1 MAERRTA
8 AAAACLLL
16 AGCLLW
22 AGRKHTAVYQPDE
35 TAFPNAQIGYAP
47 GVLDTGPDEPAVT
60 LRYLGLTW
68 RELEPEEGVYAW
80 EAIQQTC
87 HLDALRQ
94 QGVHLVLRILCDEP
108 GAEAHL
114 DIPDWLY
121 EKTGNGSW
129 YDLSYGKGYS
139 PDYAD
144 PAFFAAHAALLRAV
158 GEWFGADG
166 FVSYVELGSLGH
178 WGEWHVKSGEGLVPL
193 PEEAVR
199 DRYMA
204 LYREAFPAAKLLV
217 RRPFRGAAGQGFGLY
232 NDMTGHA
239 GDTAEWLGW
248 IKNGGW
254 YEGDPAGLSPMPD
267 AWQTAPIGGELTS
280 RIPMEQLLETG
291 LDQTLSLVKGS
302 HMSFLGPKTADAA
315 YRTGYDAVGPRLPA
329 AGDGSG
335 VAAGAGRHGADRYPC
350 ERGQRPLLLG
360 LAGEPL
366 RGNGGGHHAGNGSA
380 GHHTA
385 GTAAGTD
392 PDGKGQTH
400 RPVRTLLGR
409 AGPAG
414 DHGHRG
420 PHDGPGYR
428 PLRDADGAGK
438 RPRCPLCGGLNT
450 KKPETCEGRSQ
461 AFLLPCGSDSGI

>member
-121 EKTGNGSW
+121 EKTVNGSW

-248 IKNGGW
+248 IENGGW
-254 YEGDPAGLSPMPD
+254 YEGDPAGGCIRFLTETDRPHRRGTYQPHPD
-267 AWQTAPIGGELTS
+267 
-280 RIPMEQLLETG
+280 
-291 LDQTLSLVKGS
+291 
-302 HMSFLGPKTADAA
+302 
-315 YRTGYDAVGPRLPA
+315 
-329 AGDGSG
+329 
-335 VAAGAGRHGADRYPC
+335 
-350 ERGQRPLLLG
+350 
-360 LAGEPL
+360 
-366 RGNGGGHHAGNGSA
+366 
-380 GHHTA
+380 
-385 GTAAGTD
+385 GTASGD
-392 PDGKGQTH
+392 
-400 RPVRTLLGR
+400 RP
-409 AGPAG
+409 
-414 DHGHRG
+414 
-420 PHDGPGYR
+420 
-428 PLRDADGAGK
+428 
-438 RPRCPLCGGLNT
+438 
-450 KKPETCEGRSQ
+450 
-461 AFLLPCGSDSGI
+461 

>member
-35 TAFPNAQIGYAP
+35 TAFPNTQIGYAP

-248 IKNGGW
+248 LQNGGW
-254 YEGDPAGLSPMPD
+254 YGEEPNALAPMP
-267 AWQTAPIGGELTS
+267 AFWQSAPVGGEFTS
-280 RIPMEQLLETG
+280 SIPMKTMLRSQLS
-291 LDQTLSLVKGS
+291 QTVELVQQS
-302 HMSFLGPKTADAA
+302 HMSFLGPKVAEETYRGGYNAVLKNLGYRLRVTQLTLTPGPGGTTVALTIRNDGNAPFYWDWSTNLYLEDAA
-315 YRTGYDAVGPRLPA
+315 GNPLRTLPLGLSLPELLPGQEQTVSVTLEGVRLSLSGKNGGQKLTLGIVDPMTGRDAVRFA
-329 AGDGSG
+329 MKTKI
-335 VAAGAGRHGADRYPC
+335 R
-350 ERGQRPLLLG
+350 
-360 LAGEPL
+360 
-366 RGNGGGHHAGNGSA
+366 N
-380 GHHTA
+380 
-385 GTAAGTD
+385 
-392 PDGKGQTH
+392 
-400 RPVRTLLGR
+400 GR
-409 AGPAG
+409 AV
-414 DHGHRG
+414 
-420 PHDGPGYR
+420 
-428 PLRDADGAGK
+428 L
-438 RPRCPLCGGLNT
+438 
-450 KKPETCEGRSQ
+450 
-461 AFLLPCGSDSGI
+461 I

>member
-178 WGEWHVKSGEGLVPL
+178 WGEWHVKSGEGCPCRRKRSVTGIWPCIGKSS
-193 PEEAVR
+193 R
-199 DRYMA
+199 RQSCWC
-204 LYREAFPAAKLLV
+204 AA
-217 RRPFRGAAGQGFGLY
+217 P
-232 NDMTGHA
+232 
-239 GDTAEWLGW
+239 
-248 IKNGGW
+248 
-254 YEGDPAGLSPMPD
+254 S
-267 AWQTAPIGGELTS
+267 
-280 RIPMEQLLETG
+280 
-291 LDQTLSLVKGS
+291 
-302 HMSFLGPKTADAA
+302 
-315 YRTGYDAVGPRLPA
+315 
-329 AGDGSG
+329 
-335 VAAGAGRHGADRYPC
+335 AGRR
-350 ERGQRPLLLG
+350 
-360 LAGEPL
+360 
-366 RGNGGGHHAGNGSA
+366 
-380 GHHTA
+380 
-385 GTAAGTD
+385 
-392 PDGKGQTH
+392 
-400 RPVRTLLGR
+400 GR
-409 AGPAG
+409 ASA
-414 DHGHRG
+414 
-420 PHDGPGYR
+420 
-428 PLRDADGAGK
+428 
-438 RPRCPLCGGLNT
+438 CT
-450 KKPETCEGRSQ
+450 TT
-461 AFLLPCGSDSGI
+461 

>member
-1 MAERRTA
+1 M
-8 AAAACLLL
+8 
-16 AGCLLW
+16 
-22 AGRKHTAVYQPDE
+22 
-35 TAFPNAQIGYAP
+35 
-47 GVLDTGPDEPAVT
+47 LDTGPDEPAVT

-80 EAIQQTC
+80 ESIQQTC

-248 IKNGGW
+248 IENGGW

-267 AWQTAPIGGELTS
+267 VWQTAPIGGELTS
-280 RIPMEQLLETG
+280 RISMEQLLETG

-315 YRTGYDAVGPRLPA
+315 YRTGYDAVLSALGYRLRVTEA
-329 AGDGSG
+329 AWRRVPGGMELT
-335 VAAGAGRHGADRYPC
+335 VT
-350 ERGQRPLLLG
+350 
-360 LAGEPL
+360 LANE
-366 RGNGGGHHAGNGSA
+366 GSA
-380 GHHTA
+380 PFYWDWPVNLYAETA
-385 GTAAGTD
+385 EGTTLETVPLGISL
-392 PDGKGQTH
+392 PELLPGQT
-400 RPVRTLLGR
+400 RTAKVKLTALSAPFWEERDRRVTMGIVDPMTGRDAVRFAMQTAQENGR
-409 AGPAG
+409 AVLFAG
-414 DHGHRG
+414 V
-420 PHDGPGYR
+420 
-428 PLRDADGAGK
+428 
-438 RPRCPLCGGLNT
+438 
-450 KKPETCEGRSQ
+450 
-461 AFLLPCGSDSGI
+461 

>member
-8 AAAACLLL
+8 AAAVSLSLACLLL

-144 PAFFAAHAALLRAV
+144 PAFFAAHV
-158 GEWFGADG
+158 
-166 FVSYVELGSLGH
+166 VI
-178 WGEWHVKSGEGLVPL
+178 
-193 PEEAVR
+193 EEAAGGGGVVR
-199 DRYMA
+199 GRWLCQLCGA
-204 LYREAFPAAKLLV
+204 GQPRPLGRVARKV
-217 RRPFRGAAGQGFGLY
+217 RRGAGASAG
-232 NDMTGHA
+232 
-239 GDTAEWLGW
+239 
-248 IKNGGW
+248 
-254 YEGDPAGLSPMPD
+254 
-267 AWQTAPIGGELTS
+267 
-280 RIPMEQLLETG
+280 
-291 LDQTLSLVKGS
+291 
-302 HMSFLGPKTADAA
+302 
-315 YRTGYDAVGPRLPA
+315 
-329 AGDGSG
+329 GSG
-335 VAAGAGRHGADRYPC
+335 P
-350 ERGQRPLLLG
+350 
-360 LAGEPL
+360 
-366 RGNGGGHHAGNGSA
+366 
-380 GHHTA
+380 
-385 GTAAGTD
+385 
-392 PDGKGQTH
+392 
-400 RPVRTLLGR
+400 
-409 AGPAG
+409 
-414 DHGHRG
+414 
-420 PHDGPGYR
+420 
-428 PLRDADGAGK
+428 
-438 RPRCPLCGGLNT
+438 
-450 KKPETCEGRSQ
+450 
-461 AFLLPCGSDSGI
+461 

>member
-254 YEGDPAGLSPMPD
+254 YEGDPAGGC
-267 AWQTAPIGGELTS
+267 IRFLT
-280 RIPMEQLLETG
+280 ETESERLMG
-291 LDQTLSLVKGS
+291 LPEGWTK
-302 HMSFLGPKTADAA
+302 
-315 YRTGYDAVGPRLPA
+315 Y
-329 AGDGSG
+329 
-335 VAAGAGRHGADRYPC
+335 GADGM
-350 ERGQRPLLLG
+350 EIRPLQRYKALG
-360 LAGEPL
+360 NAIALPCADYIMAGIYEVLA
-366 RGNGGGHHAGNGSA
+366 
-380 GHHTA
+380 
-385 GTAAGTD
+385 D
-392 PDGKGQTH
+392 
-400 RPVRTLLGR
+400 R
-409 AGPAG
+409 AG
-414 DHGHRG
+414 
-420 PHDGPGYR
+420 
-428 PLRDADGAGK
+428 K
-438 RPRCPLCGGLNT
+438 
-450 KKPETCEGRSQ
+450 EE
-461 AFLLPCGSDSGI
+461 

>member
-80 EAIQQTC
+80 ETIQQTC

-248 IKNGGW
+248 IENGGW

-315 YRTGYDAVGPRLPA
+315 YRTGYDAVLSALGYRLRVTEA
-329 AGDGSG
+329 AWRRVPGGMELT
-335 VAAGAGRHGADRYPC
+335 VT
-350 ERGQRPLLLG
+350 
-360 LAGEPL
+360 LANE
-366 RGNGGGHHAGNGSA
+366 GSA
-380 GHHTA
+380 PFYWDWPVNLYAETA
-385 GTAAGTD
+385 EGTTLETVPLGISL
-392 PDGKGQTH
+392 PELLPGQT
-400 RPVRTLLGR
+400 RTAKVKLTALSVPFWEERDRRVTMGIVDPMTGRDAVRFAMQTAQENGR
-409 AGPAG
+409 AVLFAG
-414 DHGHRG
+414 V
-420 PHDGPGYR
+420 
-428 PLRDADGAGK
+428 
-438 RPRCPLCGGLNT
+438 
-450 KKPETCEGRSQ
+450 
-461 AFLLPCGSDSGI
+461 